1 MNLASFLARFTRSS
15 WHKQVGVIAVALLS
29 VAMLDLVTGDEIPFS
44 LFYLLP
50 VSLASWL
57 GRGRGLILALLCTLT
72 WWYIDN
78 WNGYVYSSV
87 AVAVWSTAIR
97 LGYFSVVA
105 FLTSALRRAILREQA
120 YANHDALTGAL
131 NSRSFLES
139 LNREIERSKRYE
151 HSFTVV
157 YIDLDNFK
165 TINDTFGHSQGDKVL
180 CKVVEVLKGCLR
192 SVDVVARLGGDEFA
206 LLLPETPLAAAQT
219 TLLKVRG
226 AVLSE
231 MTKNGWPVSLSVGA
245 LSSHGDVS
253 DADSLLKRA
262 DALMYEVKHGGKDGV
277 RLEGFGL
284 VELKGGMP
292 EPALLK

>member
-1 MNLASFLARFTRSS
+1 M
-15 WHKQVGVIAVALLS
+15 
-29 VAMLDLVTGDEIPFS
+29 
-44 LFYLLP
+44 
-50 VSLASWL
+50 
-57 GRGRGLILALLCTLT
+57 
-72 WWYIDN
+72 
-78 WNGYVYSSV
+78 
-87 AVAVWSTAIR
+87 
-97 LGYFSVVA
+97 
-105 FLTSALRRAILREQA
+105 
-120 YANHDALTGAL
+120 
-131 NSRSFLES
+131 
-139 LNREIERSKRYE
+139 
-151 HSFTVV
+151 
-157 YIDLDNFK
+157 DNFK

-262 DALMYEVKHGGKDGV
+262 DALMYKVKHGGKDGV
-277 RLEGFGL
+277 RLEDFGL

>member
-50 VSLASWL
+50 VGLASWL
-57 GRGRGLILALLCTLT
+57 GRGRGGTLALLCTLT
-72 WWYIDN
+72 WWYIDR
-78 WNGYVYSSV
+78 WNGHFYSSV
-87 AVAVWSTAIR
+87 AIASWSTVLR

-105 FLTSALRRAILREQA
+105 FLTSALRRALLREQV

-139 LNREIERSKRYE
+139 LTRELERSKRYE

-165 TINDTFGHSQGDKVL
+165 TINDTFGHAQGDKVL
-180 CKVVEVLKGCLR
+180 CKVVDVLKGCLR

-226 AVLSE
+226 AVLGE
-231 MTKNGWPVSLSVGA
+231 MIKNDWPVSLSIGA
-245 LSSHGDVS
+245 LSSYGDCAS
-253 DADSLLKRA
+253 ADSLLKRA

-277 RLEGFGL
+277 RLEAFGVAEGSRRL
-284 VELKGGMP
+284 
-292 EPALLK
+292 EPALLD